1 MYTQVVYWGMRVDI
15 RVTPETKEEWQ
26 KRADSKGITLT
37 RLILDAMDGVH
48 TDIVHTEDVATDVH
62 TTDLEG
68 LKGEIKDA
76 IERGDRE
83 NWVRV
88 KGLINQAGYSW
99 DFTTKVLLK
108 DGREVWRGYLDNL

>member
-1 MYTQVVYWGMRVDI
+1 MKEKLDRDRGSLSMSEYLRGLIGGESVATKVRENVA
-15 RVTPETKEEWQ
+15 TKE
-26 KRADSKGITLT
+26 S
-37 RLILDAMDGVH
+37 
-48 TDIVHTEDVATDVH
+48 VATEVP
-62 TTDLEG
+62 TDLEG
-68 LKGEIKDA
+68 LKREIKGA